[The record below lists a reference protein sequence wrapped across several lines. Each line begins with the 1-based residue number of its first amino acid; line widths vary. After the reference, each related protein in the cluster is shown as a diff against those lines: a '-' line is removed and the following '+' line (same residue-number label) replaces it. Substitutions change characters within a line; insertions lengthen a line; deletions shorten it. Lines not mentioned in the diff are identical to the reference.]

1 LIDAPLSIGN
11 FVIID
16 NYHPEIRAIMS
27 ESTSEYN
34 GIHKVWT
41 AGIEGLQPNYPAAP
55 ADLTVK

>member
-1 LIDAPLSIGN
+1 
-11 FVIID
+11 
-16 NYHPEIRAIMS
+16 MS